1 MANAL
6 LAIGPGGDDRSDSI
20 LLEEAAEGIGVV
32 AFVRQ
37 QLRDA
42 GDQADAGFCHHAVGG
57 IAGCEDEHPGTT
69 QIVDNR
75 MNLAVSAAL
84 GDTYSL
90 RLCPPFPPLAQRW
103 ILT

>member
-1 MANAL
+1 MADTL
-6 LAIGPGGDDRSDSI
+6 LAIGFAGDDGSDAVV
-20 LLEEAAEGIGVV
+20 LEEGAERIGIV

-37 QLRDA
+37 QLGDA

-57 IAGCEDEHPGTT
+57 VAGREDEHPGTA

-84 GDTYSL
+84 GEAYGL

>member
-1 MANAL
+1 MTNPF
-6 LAIGPGGDDRSDSI
+6 LAIGLAGDDRSDAI
-20 LLEEAAEGIGVV
+20 LLEESAEGIGVI
-32 AFVRQ
+32 ALVRQ

-42 GDQADAGFCHHAVGG
+42 WDQADAGFCHHAVGG
-57 IAGCEDEHPGTT
+57 VARREDEHAGTT

-84 GDTYSL
+84 GSAYGL
-90 RLCPPFPPLAQRW
+90 RVCPPFPPLAQRW